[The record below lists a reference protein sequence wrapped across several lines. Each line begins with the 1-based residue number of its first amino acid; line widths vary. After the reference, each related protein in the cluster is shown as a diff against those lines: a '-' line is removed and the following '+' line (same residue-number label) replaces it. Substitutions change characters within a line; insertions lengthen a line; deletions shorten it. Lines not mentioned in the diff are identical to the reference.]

1 MDVQANPLTRDEIAT
16 LRAVNGN
23 GVCADCYAPNPDWVS
38 INLGYVRC
46 LIVGP
51 LGRDYP
57 LHHSLPPPHTHTL
70 HFLSLT
76 STLPHPTSVL
86 FCIDCS
92 GVHRSLGVHVTKVG
106 LATNLWG
113 RPRGERGGV

>member
-57 LHHSLPPPHTHTL
+57 LHHSLPPPHTPFTPSHSPPRSRIQPAYS
-70 HFLSLT
+70 FVSIAPA
-76 STLPHPTSVL
+76 STGAWVCT
-86 FCIDCS
+86 
-92 GVHRSLGVHVTKVG
+92 
-106 LATNLWG
+106 
-113 RPRGERGGV
+113 